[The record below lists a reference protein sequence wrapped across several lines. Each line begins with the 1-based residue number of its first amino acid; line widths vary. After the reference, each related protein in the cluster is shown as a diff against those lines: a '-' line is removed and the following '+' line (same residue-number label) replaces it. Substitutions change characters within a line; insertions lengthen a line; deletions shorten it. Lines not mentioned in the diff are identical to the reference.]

1 MNRRRSVLLLS
12 CLLLAGAAAFL
23 LPRWLR
29 DPKKLVLGEWR
40 DSERVLLV
48 TIGEEEARWQGKHR
62 GKLRYRWL
70 QAEHSPYEVELL
82 YRRERITAELRFEDD
97 DVFLLAPRIMER
109 LPESAREL
117 LRSKNRAKGRPE
129 DEFIIRF
136 RREATP
142 RKQK

>member
-1 MNRRRSVLLLS
+1 MNRCRTVLLLGF
-12 CLLLAGAAAFL
+12 LLLAGAAFL

-48 TIGEEEARWQGKHR
+48 TIGEEEARWQGKQR

-70 QAEHSPYEVELL
+70 QAERSPYEVELL
-82 YRRERITAELRFEDD
+82 YRRERITAELQFEDD

-129 DEFIIRF
+129 DEFLIRF
-136 RREATP
+136 HRDEP
-142 RKQK
+142 SQKQK